1 MLYFYCRCISR
12 RRQLPKTIILFVLI
26 IEAEIPL
33 DEQAKKILLDIA
45 RKSIHAAITG
55 GDKPHFACDLPDLIR
70 KSGVFVTLKTQGQLR
85 GCIGRFVSDIPLYE
99 LVSEMAISSA
109 TEDPRFEFNR
119 IKPLELNQ
127 LKIEISVLSP
137 LIKISNPLDF
147 ELGKHG
153 IYIKKDFHV
162 GCFLPQVATETG
174 WSKEEFLSFCCS
186 SKAGLPAN
194 AWKNKEVEISIFT
207 TEIIEEGK

>member
-1 MLYFYCRCISR
+1 
-12 RRQLPKTIILFVLI
+12 
-26 IEAEIPL
+26 L

-45 RKSIHAAITG
+45 RKSVEAAVKQEP
-55 GDKPHFACDLPDLIR
+55 KPLFSCDHPDLQG
-70 KSGVFVTLKTQGQLR
+70 KQGVFVTLETHGQLR
-85 GCIGRFVSDIPLYE
+85 GCIGRFVSDIPLYQ

-119 IKPLELNQ
+119 IKPTELYHME
-127 LKIEISVLSP
+127 IEISVLSP
-137 LIKISNPLDF
+137 LKPITNPLDF

-153 IYIKKDFHV
+153 IYIKKGFHV

-174 WSKEEFLSFCCS
+174 WSKEEFLSYCCS

-194 AWKNKEVEISIFT
+194 AWKHKDIEIYTFT
-207 TEIIEEGK
+207 TEIIEEKN